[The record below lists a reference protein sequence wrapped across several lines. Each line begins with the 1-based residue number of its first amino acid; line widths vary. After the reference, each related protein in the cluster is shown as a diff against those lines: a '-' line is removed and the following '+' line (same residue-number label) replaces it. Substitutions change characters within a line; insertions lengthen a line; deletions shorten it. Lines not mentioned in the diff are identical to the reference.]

1 MFLLL
6 ASPSLG
12 GAVVLQLP
20 EGRARGAL
28 ETSAGGAEYHS
39 FYGLP
44 YALPPTGHRRF
55 MRPEPVVSWGR
66 EVGGDIVE
74 CAQEDSGREEIFRL
88 GGSAL
93 RGEED
98 CLVANIYT
106 IASCIQALVFSHRK
120 HLQRAVAKLDL
131 VKSEGYL
138 QV

>member
-20 EGRARGAL
+20 EGMARGAL

-88 GGSAL
+88 GLG
-93 RGEED
+93 GEE
-98 CLVANIYT
+98 L
-106 IASCIQALVFSHRK
+106 LPVF
-120 HLQRAVAKLDL
+120 
-131 VKSEGYL
+131 
-138 QV
+138 